1 MRDFRVI
8 RYHEILKRYETFSR
22 KEGAYTGFLR
32 EEMYRAIRRNV
43 PSNYK
48 KCTDALTNS
57 VHSSGWTTRDPS
69 ASGLCQND
77 GLQAVVVW
85 QLRLHTSHI
94 SEQPEGKHRLRILLE

>member
-1 MRDFRVI
+1 MKFRKGTRLFPERRVRI
-8 RYHEILKRYETFSR
+8 RASW
-22 KEGAYTGFLR
+22 G
-32 EEMYRAIRRNV
+32 
-43 PSNYK
+43 K

-94 SEQPEGKHRLRILLE
+94 GEQPEGKHWLRILRE

>member
-1 MRDFRVI
+1 MKLPLFG
-8 RYHEILKRYETFSR
+8 LKMVSFL
-22 KEGAYTGFLR
+22 KLR
-32 EEMYRAIRRNV
+32 ELRFCELRAV
-43 PSNYK
+43 HPDE
-48 KCTDALTNS
+48 CTEFVNAS

-94 SEQPEGKHRLRILLE
+94 GEQPEGKHRLRILRE

>member
-1 MRDFRVI
+1 MITPIADVTPRSVVASIFLLITGIKKASVYAGFRDGSVW
-8 RYHEILKRYETFSR
+8 
-22 KEGAYTGFLR
+22 
-32 EEMYRAIRRNV
+32 
-43 PSNYK
+43 SNYK

>member
-1 MRDFRVI
+1 MRVFGMEV
-8 RYHEILKRYETFSR
+8 Y
-22 KEGAYTGFLR
+22 GAITR
-32 EEMYRAIRRNV
+32 SV
-43 PSNYK
+43 WSNYK

-85 QLRLHTSHI
+85 QLRLHTSAYKRAAGRQTPASYPARMI
-94 SEQPEGKHRLRILLE
+94 